1 MTLNIFCA
9 KCGTELEPASH
20 WAPPLC
26 DFLLR
31 DAHPIAVNPCPVCA
45 NEERAR
51 TIAKDL
57 LQDAI
62 RAAKREERKG
72 ADARGDL
79 CHED

>member
-1 MTLNIFCA
+1 MKLVVFCA

-20 WAPPLC
+20 WPPPIC
-26 DFLLR
+26 EFVYR

-62 RAAKREERKG
+62 RAAEQAKTKEGG
-72 ADARGDL
+72 AGK
-79 CHED
+79 

>member
-1 MTLNIFCA
+1 MLLNIFCA
-9 KCGTELEPASH
+9 KCGTELEQASH
-20 WAPPLC
+20 WVPPLC
-26 DFLLR
+26 EFVYR

-45 NEERAR
+45 NEARAR

-62 RAAKREERKG
+62 RAAKREEREG

>member
-20 WAPPLC
+20 WVPPLC
-26 DFLLR
+26 DFAHR

-62 RAAKREERKG
+62 RAAKHKEEEFEDG
-72 ADARGDL
+72 AR
-79 CHED
+79 